1 MNKTTDL
8 QERLESGRGVLL
20 AEISPLA
27 EAEPRGVEQLAKRFA
42 GKVHALGVS
51 DNRDRVGMAA
61 LAAATLVAGQGVE
74 PILHVTTRD
83 RNRIA
88 LVSEVL
94 GAHAL
99 GIRNILCTSGTHQTL
114 GHFRAAKNVYDLD
127 VIQLLEACGNLAKD
141 ASLVG
146 EGALPG
152 ADGFC
157 LGAVA
162 SPNADL
168 LELQMIRLDKKV
180 SAGAGFLISQPI
192 YDLERFKA
200 WWSEVSRRGL
210 HEKTAILAGIEP
222 LGEAELES
230 ARAKD
235 GSRARCTHGRR
246 IPDAVLQHVASKT
259 DAAARRRAAID
270 LAVETVKQLRETKGL
285 RGFSIG
291 VDGDP
296 DAALEIIELA
306 HLGFDGL
313 GTN

>member
-1 MNKTTDL
+1 MNKATDL
-8 QERLESGRGVLL
+8 QQRLESGKSVLL
-20 AEISPLA
+20 AEISPPA
-27 EAEPRGVEQLAKRFA
+27 EAEPAGVEQLAKRFP

-127 VIQLLEACGNLAKD
+127 VIQLLEACGNLAND

-180 SAGAGFLISQPI
+180 PAGGFLVSQPI

-222 LGEAELES
+222 LGEAELE
-230 ARAKD
+230 AHGRKR
-235 GSRARCTHGRR
+235 SRAPSTHGRR
-246 IPDAVLQHVASKT
+246 IPDAVLQQVASKT
-259 DAAARRRAAID
+259 DAAARRRAAIN

-306 HLGFDGL
+306 HLGFGGL